1 MSAPLLLPLLVA
13 ASLGGVAEAEKQ
25 AAAATLLS
33 ATQPKQALALA
44 RRALELSADFE
55 PLAFVKSGRK
65 GEVVEDDYLAARAA
79 YRRHRARLYEA
90 AGRCLAADG
99 RQAEA
104 VRFLRRAVD
113 LDAQPAHAAALARSL
128 AALGRGREALSALL
142 PPGVGSLD
150 ALTLA
155 LLERAADAAELPSV
169 QLEIDRVRLASL
181 PESQRPEL
189 KDGPF
194 RLPERTRLSSGV
206 IADLAQ
212 DGLTL
217 LYNSDGACRSC
228 SADLQAI
235 QRAGAR
241 ELRVL
246 LSPPNAEQDRALRQA
261 ATIYR
266 YDWPVIVGG
275 GADRALGLPAP
286 SMLVIARRG
295 LLGALLKPPFAGLQ
309 PVLELLRQADLR
321 ESVPRPH
328 WNQRPVD
335 RKPPPPRPGLLE
347 LGLAPTEDDPAPVAF
362 AAALAA
368 FRAGKFKD
376 ALQSFEALAKREDG
390 FLLPPE
396 ARLNRALCLLGLG
409 RREEARLLLLKT
421 GDSRFQEDVD
431 RTLERAGSPKPR

>member
-1 MSAPLLLPLLVA
+1 MSVLPLLFVA
-13 ASLGGVAEAEKQ
+13 ASLGSVAEAEKQ
-25 AAAATLLS
+25 AEAAALL
-33 ATQPKQALALA
+33 APTQPKQALLLA

-79 YRRHRARLYEA
+79 YRRHRARLYDA

-99 RQAEA
+99 RHAEA
-104 VRFLRRAVD
+104 ARFLRRAFE
-113 LDAQPAHAAALARSL
+113 LDGLPVHAAPLAHSL
-128 AALGRGREALSALL
+128 TALGRGREALSVLL
-142 PPGVGSLD
+142 PPGVGTLD
-150 ALTLA
+150 AATLA

-169 QLEIDRVRLASL
+169 QLEIDRVRLAGL

-189 KDGPF
+189 RDGPF

-206 IADLAQ
+206 AADLAQ

-217 LYNSDGACRSC
+217 LYNADGACRSC

-235 QRAGAR
+235 QRSGAR
-241 ELRVL
+241 DGVRVL
-246 LSPPNAEQDRALRQA
+246 LSPPDAEQDRALRQA

-275 GADRALGLPAP
+275 GASRALGLPSP

-295 LLGALLKPPFAGLQ
+295 LLGALLKPAFAGLQ
-309 PVLELLRQADLR
+309 PVLELLRQVDLR

-328 WNQRPVD
+328 WNRRPVE
-335 RKPPPPRPGLLE
+335 RRPPPARPGLLE
-347 LGLAPTEDDPAPVAF
+347 EGLAPAEDEPAPEPV

-368 FRAGKFKD
+368 FRAGKFKE
-376 ALQSFEALAKREDG
+376 AHASFEALAKRDDG
-390 FLLPPE
+390 FLLEPE
-396 ARLNRALCLLGLG
+396 ARLNRALCLLGMG

-421 GDSRFQEDVD
+421 GDSRFQDDVD
-431 RTLERAGSPKPR
+431 RILERAGSPKPR